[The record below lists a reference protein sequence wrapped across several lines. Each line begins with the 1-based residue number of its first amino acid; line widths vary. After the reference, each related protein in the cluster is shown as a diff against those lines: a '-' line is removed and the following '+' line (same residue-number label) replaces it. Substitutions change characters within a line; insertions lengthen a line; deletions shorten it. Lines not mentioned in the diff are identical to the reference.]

1 MVVKRCNIREG
12 TWRCCLLAMLLLI
25 LGEAIQQNEASFRF
39 PNGRKSKEINFKPS
53 LKMQEPSTI
62 DRNSSD
68 TSVVPVVPLEEPDMS
83 KDDAEKILD
92 EIGFNSTN
100 DGTDDIGLRFF
111 AGANTRILHYQQQHG
126 LKETGELDRETKIS
140 LQSPKCG
147 MSNVAAHGEDYKWS
161 SRYLTYYVRNTPWGI
176 PSRTVKNLIR
186 NAFDEWSKV
195 TNLEFAESNDP
206 ESDMEIAFGGRR
218 HTNRESICNDDL
230 GANTLAHAYYPQI
243 GGIHFNTQFF
253 HAAMDKDQFFTTAMH
268 EIGHALG
275 LDHSVSKASVMY
287 PTVVAHF
294 SEVPKQDVE
303 RIQLK
308 YGKRQELKTTGLPTF
323 CEVTKYDAAM
333 YYQNKLVIIAGKYCY
348 TNFNDRDEPT
358 LLSEMWPGAPETLDA
373 AESIGSHTYLFKG
386 DEVWDFMDDE
396 VQVGYPRKI
405 HEAFPGLPKNL
416 DGVIYDKE
424 THIYAFK
431 KDHYWRYNTDHKKVD
446 RSDDIEDYG
455 VPERIDATLFDYVH
469 KRLFFFK
476 DTSRYIYDFDTRKTT
491 RYDSQMFDC

>member
-1 MVVKRCNIREG
+1 MHEIGHAIGLDHSVSRASLMYPTLVTHFSEVPQQDVEKIQLKYGKRQKLKTTEIPTFCEVPKYDAV
-12 TWRCCLLAMLLLI
+12 LYH
-25 LGEAIQQNEASFRF
+25 QNKLVIIA
-39 PNGRKSKEINFKPS
+39 GKYCYKKFKPGS
-53 LKMQEPSTI
+53 QPTLLSKMWPGAPGDQVWDFKDARLQEGYPRKIHETFPGLP
-62 DRNSSD
+62 RN
-68 TSVVPVVPLEEPDMS
+68 L
-83 KDDAEKILD
+83 DDAVYDKQKYFYAFKKDHYWRYNTVNKNVDRSDDIEDYGVSGPIDAALIDNDKKRLFFFKDRKILD

-358 LLSEMWPGAPETLDA
+358 LLSEMWPGAPGKAKST
-373 AESIGSHTYLFKG
+373 
-386 DEVWDFMDDE
+386 
-396 VQVGYPRKI
+396 
-405 HEAFPGLPKNL
+405 
-416 DGVIYDKE
+416 
-424 THIYAFK
+424 
-431 KDHYWRYNTDHKKVD
+431 NTDKVN
-446 RSDDIEDYG
+446 
-455 VPERIDATLFDYVH
+455 
-469 KRLFFFK
+469 
-476 DTSRYIYDFDTRKTT
+476 
-491 RYDSQMFDC
+491 